1 MIKGK
6 KNKLLLVGIFLIGLG
21 ATNLS
26 AQQTGTCTA
35 GTEFCESLDTNNDT
49 VTNNTN
55 VNTNTNNNTNV
66 STNQNTNI
74 STSTNNNNNVIPI
87 KTLQQTLTPIQTLAI
102 QPLTTL
108 TPTTTLIHL
117 RLLLIQP

>member
-1 MIKGK
+1 MFRPIRT
-6 KNKLLLVGIFLIGLG
+6 LTL
-21 ATNLS
+21 AP
-26 AQQTGTCTA
+26 AQTTITM
-35 GTEFCESLDTNNDT
+35 L
-49 VTNNTN
+49 
-55 VNTNTNNNTNV
+55 
-66 STNQNTNI
+66 
-74 STSTNNNNNVIPI
+74 IPI